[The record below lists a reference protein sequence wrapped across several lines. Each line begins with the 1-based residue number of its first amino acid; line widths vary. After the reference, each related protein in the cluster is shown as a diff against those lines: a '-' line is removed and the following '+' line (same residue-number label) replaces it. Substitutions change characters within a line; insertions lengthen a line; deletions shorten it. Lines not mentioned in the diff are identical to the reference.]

1 MVIIKLK
8 ILKLKKIKVAHVLD
22 SVGGVEVYLRLL
34 TENIDSRLFENII
47 IHKKNI
53 NKNKYYNNSN
63 GLIKE
68 FNINIQREIRFIE
81 DLKAIYNTVKILKK
95 EKPDLIHA
103 HSAKGGI
110 IARAASLFYRV
121 KVLHT
126 PHAYSYLSA
135 NSKIKRKVFLSIES
149 FFKNINSYLLATSNS
164 EIERGIKEVGYKTD
178 KTFLFNNSILPIEI
192 KENSLDQYKL
202 PNDYIC
208 TVGRPSFQKNIEMM
222 IEVLKEV
229 KNSRPNVHLVL
240 MGVGEYSPNKES
252 IEKLVSKYNL
262 SNNITMI
269 KWMDR
274 DKILNI
280 IAKSKLYISTSR
292 YEGLPYSVIESL
304 ALSKASVV
312 TNCDG
317 NKDLIKDN
325 VNGFVIETND
335 IKLMAEKICFLLQ
348 DNNTRRLFEEKS
360 FELFDK
366 SFNLNKNIKKLEK
379 IYTNLVFN

>member
-1 MVIIKLK
+1 M
-8 ILKLKKIKVAHVLD
+8 KKIKVAQILD

-34 TENIDSRLFENII
+34 TENIDSSQYENII
-47 IHKKNI
+47 IHKKN
-53 NKNKYYNNSN
+53 NKKQKYYNNSKK
-63 GLIKE
+63 LIKE
-68 FNINIQREIRFIE
+68 FNINIQREIRIFE
-81 DLKAIYNTVKILKK
+81 DLKVIYQIVKILKK

-110 IARAASLFYRV
+110 VARAASLFYRV

-126 PHAYSYLSA
+126 PHAYSYLST
-135 NSKIKRKVFLSIES
+135 NSKIKRKVFLLVES

-164 EIERGIKEVGYKTD
+164 EIERGIKDVGYKTD
-178 KTFLFNNSILPIEI
+178 KIFLFNNSILPIEI
-192 KENSLDQYKL
+192 KDNTSNEYNL

-229 KNSRPNVHLVL
+229 KNSIPNIHLVL
-240 MGVGEYSPNKES
+240 MGVGEYSPNKENV
-252 IEKLVSKYNL
+252 ENLVSKYDL
-262 SNNITMI
+262 SHNVTMI
-269 KWMDR
+269 NWMDR
-274 DKILNI
+274 DEILKI
-280 IAKSKLYISTSR
+280 IAKSKFYISTSR

-325 VNGFVIETND
+325 VNGFLIETND
-335 IKLMAEKICFLLQ
+335 IKLMVEKICFLFE
-348 DNNTRRLFEEKS
+348 DNITRKVFEKKS
-360 FELFDK
+360 FESFDK
-366 SFNLNKNIKKLEK
+366 NFNLNKNIKKLEK
-379 IYTNLVFN
+379 IYTNLVLK